1 MMLCTRCKVDKPE
14 TSEFFPLHNRKK
26 NGLDSWCRECRNS
39 YRSGIRRG
47 KYRNMISDDELSVI
61 IKNTYECTICGDET
75 NLVVDHCHKTN
86 KFRGMLCNR
95 CNQGLGLFRDDPELL
110 EFSRIYLLSSRDEQ
124 EAEIY
129 INKDISAEDCL
140 NG

>member
-1 MMLCTRCKVDKPE
+1 MLCTRCKVDKPE

-26 NGLDSWCRECRNS
+26 NGLDSWCRECRSS
-39 YRSGIRRG
+39 YRSGTRRG
-47 KYRNMISDDELSVI
+47 KYRSMISDDALSGI
-61 IKNTYECTICGDET
+61 IKSTYECTICGDET
-75 NLVVDHCHKTN
+75 DLVVDHCHKTN
-86 KFRGMLCNR
+86 KVRGMLCNR

-110 EFSRIYLLSSRDEQ
+110 EFARIYLLSAKDEQ

-129 INKDISAEDCL
+129 INRDISSEDCL

>member
-1 MMLCTRCKVDKPE
+1 MICTRCKVDKPE

-47 KYRNMISDDELSVI
+47 KYRSMINDDHLSRML
-61 IKNTYECTICGDET
+61 KNIYQCTICGDET
-75 NLVVDHCHKTN
+75 NLVVDHCHETN
-86 KFRGMLCNR
+86 KIRGLLCNR
-95 CNQGLGLFRDDPELL
+95 CNKGLGLFRDDPDLL
-110 EFSRIYLLSSRDEQ
+110 EFARIYLLSAKGEQ
-124 EAEIY
+124 EAELY
-129 INKDISAEDCL
+129 INQNISTEARL